1 MSKILLGCA
10 VWEKTEPGGDRLSK
24 LGKRRSFAQ
33 DTKKPCSEDI
43 EGNPSEFLVSKLKGV
58 ECSKKM

>member
-1 MSKILLGCA
+1 M
-10 VWEKTEPGGDRLSK
+10 WEKTEPGGDRLSK